1 MSTIRPLATIA
12 VLAALGVF
20 LALEI
25 NKQGPVSLDSGWD
38 SESPA
43 SEASEAPA
51 FGEAPPFNSADNG
64 AASTEAPAF
73 DPSQASVTPR
83 TAPANFGAGSLGATA
98 PNETTPNQT
107 TALGLPSLPQLPA
120 MPTAVMP
127 SAANTAPAQASLSAT
142 TTEQEL
148 QLPAMIPQAR
158 YGEATNAQNQMAGQA
173 STTIPAYAPSNS
185 GPSISGS
192 VPSLGTATG
201 NQAGTPYNANA
212 SAYSTPPTSESSNYE
227 ASQTTPLNFGETT
240 PIAPAD
246 EFTTAWVK
254 IQEALQR
261 NELTRAHLLA
271 SQWHG
276 APMLSASQRGEVDT
290 LLSELAG
297 TVVYSLEHR
306 LEPAYP
312 VRAGETLE
320 TIAQQYQV
328 PWELLAKINGIA
340 TPEAVQPGQLLKVVR
355 GPFDAE
361 VVLSSSELVLM
372 LDDRFAGKFP
382 VQIDGIIGSSTTW
395 RVDQKQILPTGGT
408 TGRMIVLRNEQGTS
422 FALSDIQS
430 PAQIHQG
437 QLRVASNDASDLYDI
452 LSVGS
457 VVSIRR

>member
-25 NKQGPVSLDSGWD
+25 NKQGPVSLDTGWD
-38 SESPA
+38 SDASPYE
-43 SEASEAPA
+43 EAPSFQGMGSAAVDSSAPSEAPV
-51 FGEAPPFNSADNG
+51 
-64 AASTEAPAF
+64 F

-83 TAPANFGAGSLGATA
+83 TAPAAAAT
-98 PNETTPNQT
+98 
-107 TALGLPSLPQLPA
+107 GLPSLPELPP
-120 MPTAVMP
+120 MPNATG
-127 SAANTAPAQASLSAT
+127 AAPVPNNPT
-142 TTEQEL
+142 TTDQEL
-148 QLPAMIPQAR
+148 QLPAIIPQAR
-158 YGEATNAQNQMAGQA
+158 YDGA
-173 STTIPAYAPSNS
+173 STTGVQQPTQVA
-185 GPSISGS
+185 SISGS
-192 VPSLGTATG
+192 APSLGTSSGIQPPTNVSQQSNSYA
-201 NQAGTPYNANA
+201 NNA
-212 SAYSTPPTSESSNYE
+212 SVYPSLTPQASYEPNYE
-227 ASQTTPLNFGETT
+227 ASETTPLDYSETT
-240 PIAPAD
+240 PVNSVNSVSPVSN
-246 EFTTAWVK
+246 EFSTAWMK

-276 APMLSASQRGEVDT
+276 APTLTAAQKNDVDK

-306 LEPAYP
+306 LEPAYT

-320 TIAQQYQV
+320 SIAQQYSV

-340 TPEAVQPGQLLKVVR
+340 TSDGVEPGQMLKVVR

-361 VVLSSSELVLM
+361 VVLSSGELVLM

-395 RVDQKQILPTGGT
+395 RVDQKQILPSGGT
-408 TGRMIVLRNEQGTS
+408 TGRMLVLRNDQGAS
-422 FALSDIQS
+422 FTLSDMPTPDQT
-430 PAQIHQG
+430 HKG